1 MRFNIP
7 RLLGFSTAAL
17 SLSLALVSSA
27 FADDDERAVTTTSN
41 ATWQAECSACHIA
54 YPPRLLPR
62 ESWRAMMSNLKD
74 HFGSDA
80 SLAAPAT
87 QEIATFL
94 EENAGRKRQS
104 ASGKPIMRISETRW
118 FQHEHDEVSSAVWKS
133 PKVKSPANCAACH
146 TQAERGNYSER
157 YITIP
162 K

>member
-7 RLLGFSTAAL
+7 RLLGLSTAAL
-17 SLSLALVSSA
+17 SLGTALMSSA
-27 FADDDERAVTTTSN
+27 YADDDEHAVATAKN

-87 QEIATFL
+87 KEIATFL
-94 EENAGRKRQS
+94 EDNAGRKRQS
-104 ASGKPIMRISETRW
+104 SSGKPTLRITETRW

-133 PKVKSPANCAACH
+133 AKVKSPANCAACH
-146 TQAERGNYSER
+146 TQADRGNYSER